1 MFLNIITPCS
11 RPENLHV
18 ISETINIPK
27 ENYRWIV
34 VFDMDELPKKE
45 LIPLNCEPHLYREK
59 GSVVGHAQRNYALN
73 IIDDGYIYFN
83 DDDTSIHPELWET
96 IKNCNSNF
104 ISFIQ
109 LNKNGTTRLVGKVID
124 VRKIDSHN
132 FIISRNT
139 VGVSKFFIDKYD
151 ADGYFAK
158 ECYNKSLTK
167 THFNKPLSIYNL
179 LR

>member
-1 MFLNIITPCS
+1 
-11 RPENLHV
+11 
-18 ISETINIPK
+18 
-27 ENYRWIV
+27 
-34 VFDMDELPKKE
+34 MDELPNKD

-59 GSVVGHAQRNYALN
+59 GSVVGHAQRNYALS
-73 IIDDGYIYFN
+73 IINEGYIYFN
-83 DDDTSIHPELWET
+83 DDDTSIHPDLWET
-96 IKNCNSNF
+96 IKDCESDF

-109 LNKNGTTRLVGKVID
+109 LEKNGGTRLLGKVIE
-124 VRKIDSHN
+124 VGFIDSHN
-132 FIISRNT
+132 FMVSRNV
-139 VGVSKFFIDKYD
+139 VGDSKFFIDKYD

>member
-1 MFLNIITPCS
+1 
-11 RPENLHV
+11 
-18 ISETINIPK
+18 
-27 ENYRWIV
+27 
-34 VFDMDELPKKE
+34 MDELPKKE
-45 LIPLNCEPHLYREK
+45 LLPLNCEPHLYREK

-96 IKNCNSNF
+96 IKNCNSDF